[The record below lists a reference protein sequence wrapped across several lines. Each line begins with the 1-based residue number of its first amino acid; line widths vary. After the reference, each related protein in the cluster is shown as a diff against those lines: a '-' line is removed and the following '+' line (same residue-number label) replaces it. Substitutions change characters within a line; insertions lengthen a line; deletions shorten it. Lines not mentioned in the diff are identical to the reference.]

1 MTCYLLHAR
10 REKGKR
16 RVTRVVL
23 DKKRPQVYALAL
35 SLSRTSWYIYM
46 QAVLNLLQSWSML
59 QRRYAFRCM
68 VETRTF
74 K

>member
-35 SLSRTSWYIYM
+35 SRTSWYIYI
-46 QAVLNLLQSWSML
+46 
-59 QRRYAFRCM
+59 YASG
-68 VETRTF
+68 VEFVAKLEHVAKEIRLSVHGGDTYF
-74 K
+74 